1 MKRII
6 SLLAMVFLILSQH
19 SFVKA
24 VEEICEYDDLWT
36 YITYDQYRNTRAIH
50 ISEDGKNIIFLA
62 DNENWEVIVRKWDVS
77 KEYEKIWTYEVSR
90 EFEVSSDL
98 ENFKYKARRD
108 WIWYD
113 VYNDIET
120 IAHENSVRISNDITS
135 ENLQYRAYIL
145 QEENKEFVSYKW
157 EKGQEYDSIAGIHLS
172 NNGDILYRAY
182 NYSEDYTDST
192 LFLIYN
198 WKQIQAP
205 TNINFIS
212 LSTDWTT
219 ITYGI
224 SDVSQ
229 NKTYIIHKWKE
240 SKKYDWIWSIQVS
253 DNWEY
258 IWFQAY
264 QDEKEFIVHN
274 WKEWKEY
281 DWIGHFKLSK
291 DWENVTYSALK
302 DSKLYIINNWKEYD
316 YTDELSLEVLD
327 RIGVFPIDTKNKD
340 KEKISLELFGDKD
353 KIYQLDYINIGDNN
367 IYYRASNIGEDSTT
381 SLLYVSKNYK
391 DFIYMATDNWGDYK
405 STGKYIVY
413 NWIEGKK
420 YNWSFGD
427 FRVSDN
433 WQDIVYLVGDT
444 VVHQLLNWETCES
457 STKTNLNIRDITP
470 SIKISLQLDK
480 SVSFK
485 KVILSRRN
493 LNRDISTKKYVS
505 QIDRLVENMNDLWK
519 IETILKKLYQIES
532 KLEWKTDKKS
542 IKLINIVNYLTGK
555 MELRLIDK
563 WNISTTTNDTTS
575 KELWNNFTLNQSLS
589 NTQLIYEW
597 NSIYTWSHV
606 SEEVPFVWDEWCE
619 TILNEF
625 QKADTSVTDWKQKAW
640 DNLDSNKQ
648 KLCMKEFYSK
658 NIGIEKITS
667 VLFNVIEAWYEG
679 SNKMLFNAENQR
691 LYQGLNLGFIIKT
704 LQTNH
709 WVVIQ
714 SSSEYACD
722 WKITLLNDWEP
733 KLLFVNNCDV
743 DERYKPDNYRKLQ
756 DFTLIGK
763 NTIKA
768 IYIWKDWEEERIIK
782 ID

>member
-1 MKRII
+1 
-6 SLLAMVFLILSQH
+6 
-19 SFVKA
+19 
-24 VEEICEYDDLWT
+24 
-36 YITYDQYRNTRAIH
+36 
-50 ISEDGKNIIFLA
+50 
-62 DNENWEVIVRKWDVS
+62 
-77 KEYEKIWTYEVSR
+77 
-90 EFEVSSDL
+90 
-98 ENFKYKARRD
+98 
-108 WIWYD
+108 
-113 VYNDIET
+113 
-120 IAHENSVRISNDITS
+120 
-135 ENLQYRAYIL
+135 
-145 QEENKEFVSYKW
+145 
-157 EKGQEYDSIAGIHLS
+157 
-172 NNGDILYRAY
+172 
-182 NYSEDYTDST
+182 
-192 LFLIYN
+192 
-198 WKQIQAP
+198 
-205 TNINFIS
+205 
-212 LSTDWTT
+212 
-219 ITYGI
+219 
-224 SDVSQ
+224 
-229 NKTYIIHKWKE
+229 
-240 SKKYDWIWSIQVS
+240 
-253 DNWEY
+253 
-258 IWFQAY
+258 
-264 QDEKEFIVHN
+264 
-274 WKEWKEY
+274 
-281 DWIGHFKLSK
+281 
-291 DWENVTYSALK
+291 
-302 DSKLYIINNWKEYD
+302 
-316 YTDELSLEVLD
+316 
-327 RIGVFPIDTKNKD
+327 
-340 KEKISLELFGDKD
+340 
-353 KIYQLDYINIGDNN
+353 
-367 IYYRASNIGEDSTT
+367 
-381 SLLYVSKNYK
+381 
-391 DFIYMATDNWGDYK
+391 
-405 STGKYIVY
+405 
-413 NWIEGKK
+413 
-420 YNWSFGD
+420 
-427 FRVSDN
+427 
-433 WQDIVYLVGDT
+433 
-444 VVHQLLNWETCES
+444 
-457 STKTNLNIRDITP
+457 
-470 SIKISLQLDK
+470 
-480 SVSFK
+480 
-485 KVILSRRN
+485 
-493 LNRDISTKKYVS
+493 
-505 QIDRLVENMNDLWK
+505 
-519 IETILKKLYQIES
+519 
-532 KLEWKTDKKS
+532 
-542 IKLINIVNYLTGK
+542 